1 MIETALS
8 GYELL
13 NDPLLNKGTA
23 FTDAERDMFDLHG
36 LLPPYVTTLDLQV
49 GRRLA
54 ALRNLGTDLQKYTFL
69 RGLQDTNETLF
80 YALLTR
86 NIEELM
92 PIVYTPTVGLG
103 CQQFSRIFRKPR
115 GLFLSFPLKDRM
127 RRILD
132 NPRFDRVEAIVVSDG
147 ERILGLGDQGAGG
160 MGIPIGKL
168 SLYTACAG
176 LHPSTT
182 LPILL
187 DVGTDNQE
195 LLADPL
201 YIGWR
206 HERVRG
212 ADYDEFVASFVDAVR
227 ARWPH
232 VLLHWEDFAFRNANR
247 LLAQYRD
254 QLCSFNDDIQGTAAI
269 AVGAILSAINVT
281 GVPLTDQ
288 RIAVLGAGSAGT
300 GISALLLRAM
310 IEAGLPETRGA
321 QPLLSRRPRRPVGRG
336 HGRPAAVSGAVCA
349 KPRPVGDLEARLA
362 GSDRSCRRRRQR
374 ASDGPHRHIRAAP
387 CLFREHCPRHGG
399 PCSAA
404 GDLSALQS
412 DGAQRSDAAGFA
424 RLDRRPRRHRHRQP
438 VPANPSATAVPS
450 GLTKPTTPMSIPASV
465 SAPSRCKARRISDG
479 MFLAAARTI
488 ADLSPAKRDRE
499 RQSPAAAR
507 GAAQRSRSRWRSR
520 SPSRP
525 KPRAW
530 RRPFRIMISA
540 RRSMRKC
547 GSRIMRRIGGCH
559 ANALHHVACELE
571 LCTRVFCAT
580 KN

>member
-1 MIETALS
+1 M
-8 GYELL
+8 
-13 NDPLLNKGTA
+13 
-23 FTDAERDMFDLHG
+23 
-36 LLPPYVTTLDLQV
+36 
-49 GRRLA
+49 
-54 ALRNLGTDLQKYTFL
+54 
-69 RGLQDTNETLF
+69 
-80 YALLTR
+80 
-86 NIEELM
+86 
-92 PIVYTPTVGLG
+92 
-103 CQQFSRIFRKPR
+103 
-115 GLFLSFPLKDRM
+115 
-127 RRILD
+127 
-132 NPRFDRVEAIVVSDG
+132 VSDG

-254 QLCSFNDDIQGTAAI
+254 QLCSYNDDIQGTAAI

-310 IEAGLPETRGA
+310 IEAGLPETEARSRFYLVDRDGLLVEGMAGLQPFQAPFA
-321 QPLLSRRPRRPVGRG
+321 QSRDRL
-336 HGRPAAVSGAVCA
+336 A
-349 KPRPVGDLEARLA
+349 DLEAHLA
-362 GSDRSCRRRRQR
+362 GSDRSCRRGRQR

-387 CLFREHCPRHGG
+387 CLLREHCPRHGG
-399 PCSAA
+399 ACSAA

-412 DGAQRSDAAGFA
+412 DGAERSDAAGVCSPGPTAA
-424 RLDRRPRRHRHRQP
+424 RSSAPAAPSRRSSGT
-438 VPANPSATAVPS
+438 VVPS
-450 GLTKPTTPMSIPASV
+450 GSTKPITPMSIPASV
-465 SAPSRCKARRISDG
+465 SRPSR
-479 MFLAAARTI
+479 
-488 ADLSPAKRDRE
+488 
-499 RQSPAAAR
+499 
-507 GAAQRSRSRWRSR
+507 
-520 SPSRP
+520 
-525 KPRAW
+525 
-530 RRPFRIMISA
+530 
-540 RRSMRKC
+540 
-547 GSRIMRRIGGCH
+547 
-559 ANALHHVACELE
+559 
-571 LCTRVFCAT
+571 
-580 KN
+580 